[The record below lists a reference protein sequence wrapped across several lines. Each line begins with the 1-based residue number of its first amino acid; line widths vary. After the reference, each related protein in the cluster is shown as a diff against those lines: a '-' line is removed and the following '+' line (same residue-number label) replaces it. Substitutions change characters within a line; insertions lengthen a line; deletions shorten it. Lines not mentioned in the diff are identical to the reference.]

1 MNAKISVFFICVEAI
16 NLHDST
22 FNTLTSNYKY
32 SRSNR
37 NNLPPPIQRQLYKKV
52 NIIFQIFYC
61 IFGMYIKFGTFWNKN
76 EPHSSSIFEV
86 IDSERRA
93 YLIA

>member
-1 MNAKISVFFICVEAI
+1 MNAKISVFVICAEAI

-22 FNTLTSNYKY
+22 FNTLTTNYEY

-37 NNLPPPIQRQLYKKV
+37 KNLPLPIQRQLS
-52 NIIFQIFYC
+52 
-61 IFGMYIKFGTFWNKN
+61 IKLNNFSQFFIAFLKCTLNLEHFEKKN
-76 EPHSSSIFEV
+76 EPHSSSLSEV

-93 YLIA
+93 YLNA

>member
-1 MNAKISVFFICVEAI
+1 MNAKISVFVICAEAI

-22 FNTLTSNYKY
+22 FHTLTPNYEY

-37 NNLPPPIQRQLYKKV
+37 KNLPLPIQRQLS
-52 NIIFQIFYC
+52 
-61 IFGMYIKFGTFWNKN
+61 IKLNNFSQFFIAFLKCTLNLEHFEKKN
-76 EPHSSSIFEV
+76 EPHSSSLSEV

-93 YLIA
+93 YLNA